1 MRLWLHPWHSHGP
14 DRNIAAL
21 PAHSQARAV
30 SLALG
35 MAEFRK
41 LGSGVQGVGCE
52 LQGTCHV
59 CGLGEQRT
67 QAGRVNWGG
76 REGWMKELPWVPE
89 ANPKFPSKYSQKP
102 GWASGK
108 FPFGLAWS
116 T

>member
-41 LGSGVQGVGCE
+41 LGSGVQGVRCG
-52 LQGTCHV
+52 LQRTCHV